1 MESSLD
7 IFIKSIFSENMIFAY
22 FLGMCSY
29 LAVSKTV
36 KTAVGL
42 GAAVIFVLVVTV
54 PVNYLLENYLMKAGA
69 LSWLGDD
76 YAEIDLSFL
85 SFIMFIAVVAS
96 IVQLVEMLVE
106 KFAPALYGALGIF
119 LPLIAVN
126 CSILGGAL
134 FMQERQYS
142 TLLDAT
148 AFSLGSGIGWFIA
161 IVAIAAIR
169 EKIRYSKIPAPLKGL
184 GITFIITG
192 LMGMAFMSFMGIKY
206 GKDKPAEKPIA
217 SAVAKSTSI
226 KTAQTVIINKIN
238 D

>member
-1 MESSLD
+1 MESTLD
-7 IFIKSIFSENMIFAY
+7 IFVKAIFSENMIFAY

-54 PVNYLLENYLMKAGA
+54 PVNFLLENYVLKPGA
-69 LSWLGDD
+69 LSWLGSEYEDLN
-76 YAEIDLSFL
+76 LSFL
-85 SFIMFIAVVAS
+85 AFIMFIAVVAS

-142 TLLDAT
+142 TIVDAT

-169 EKIRYSKIPAPLKGL
+169 EKLRYSNVPGPLRGL
-184 GITFIITG
+184 GITFIVTG

-206 GKDKPAEKPIA
+206 GEEAPKEE
-217 SAVAKSTSI
+217 SAPVSSSMIKKSKEYNI
-226 KTAQTVIINKIN
+226 K
-238 D
+238 